1 MSGYNLAML
10 AKIIA
15 AFRPDPTA
23 LRTRF
28 LQRFTGRTIIVHD
41 GLSIGWVSELNKEAG
56 GGAHFR
62 IDARNVPDRK
72 PTPIEWVVHHH
83 ILPHKLPLPL
93 LVKVN
98 DAQLLIRHLTRN
110 HAPVH
115 PSEIYWMLGEF
126 PERAHLILTVGGKGF
141 AVTRGIPVSD
151 NAVDFDVAF
160 TEPE

>member
-1 MSGYNLAML
+1 ML

-28 LQRFTGRTIIVHD
+28 LARFANKTIIVHA
-41 GLSIGWVSELNKEAG
+41 GLSMGWVSELHKESG

-62 IDARNVPDRK
+62 IDARRAPGRK

-83 ILPHKLPLPL
+83 ILPQHLPLPVLIKVEGECL
-93 LVKVN
+93 LV
-98 DAQLLIRHLTRN
+98 RHLVRN
-110 HAPVH
+110 DAPVH

-126 PERAHLILTVGGKGF
+126 PARAHLILSAGGKGF
-141 AVTRGIPVSD
+141 AVKRGIAVSD
-151 NAVDFDVAF
+151 NAVNYDVEIEES
-160 TEPE
+160 T